1 MDLTLA
7 IAALFG
13 VGSVSFALGYS
24 FGANAT
30 RRFRRRMTDI
40 ERARKN
46 IAWPIGHK
54 GPKE

>member
-7 IAALFG
+7 LAALFG

-24 FGANAT
+24 FGANST
-30 RRFRRRMTDI
+30 RQFRRRMNDI
-40 ERARKN
+40 ARRRKN

>member
-7 IAALFG
+7 LAALFG

-24 FGANAT
+24 FGASST
-30 RRFRRRMTDI
+30 CRFRRRMDDI

-46 IAWPIGHK
+46 IAWPIDHK
-54 GPKE
+54 GV